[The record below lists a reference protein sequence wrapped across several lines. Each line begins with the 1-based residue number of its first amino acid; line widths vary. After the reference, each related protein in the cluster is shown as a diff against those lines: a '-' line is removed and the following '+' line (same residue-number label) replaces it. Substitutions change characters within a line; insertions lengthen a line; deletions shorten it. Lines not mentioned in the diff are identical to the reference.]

1 MNPQNQI
8 LEFAFQNTIPEF
20 RERFSQNPNFVL
32 TNIYD
37 ENHDCHIYLMKN
49 RYRGQ
54 IAEYN
59 FRIIRIVNDPFNPYV
74 EEIQYYH
81 NHNHNGRIVPNC
93 PHRHKYR
100 SEADVRKWTEVLNT
114 YLRHNQQNQLQVQPQ
129 IEEDFEEAFE
139 PDFEDE
145 FDEEEIQDLFTL
157 EYLDR
162 YGGLET
168 QIDDDQYEYDE
179 SLISNEILLEDDA

>member
-1 MNPQNQI
+1 
-8 LEFAFQNTIPEF
+8 
-20 RERFSQNPNFVL
+20 
-32 TNIYD
+32 
-37 ENHDCHIYLMKN
+37 MKN

-81 NHNHNGRIVPNC
+81 NHNHNGRIIPNC

-114 YLRHNQQNQLQVQPQ
+114 YLRHNQQNQPQVQPQ

-179 SLISNEILLEDDA
+179 SLISNEILLEDED